1 MLDKKEK
8 ERERVNIHNLNR
20 CINEYKKLGYLLNNL
35 VIIVMVCLAIYIL
48 GKFHIFQF
56 ITEFITILIPLFIGV
71 LVAWLF
77 SPLIDK
83 LTKKKVPRILSC
95 IIVYIAMLCIIFLIL
110 ALVIPNFISQIKDL
124 ITAMPNIL
132 DALKE
137 LINDLFKN
145 NDSAA
150 IEDIKKNIFK
160 TIGNISTNL
169 TVGLPDTLIG
179 GTKSFISSI
188 TTLILGL
195 MISFYLSYDYHKM
208 TKKVF
213 NIIPKKYHS
222 NARDL
227 ASRINTSLRNY
238 IQGVLIVMLLVFISQ
253 SVGLTLAGLK
263 APLIFALFC
272 AITDIIPYFGPWIG
286 AIPAIIVGFAI
297 SPLTG
302 IFTILSIFIVQMLE
316 NNFYQPLIMGH
327 SMELHPVTIMLG
339 LLIFGHFF
347 GMIGMIFATPLV
359 AILKIIFTFV
369 NEKLDILGKIR
380 KSLLYFE

>member
-1 MLDKKEK
+1 MLEKKEK
-8 ERERVNIHNLNR
+8 DREKINIRNLNR

-35 VIIVMVCLAIYIL
+35 VIIIMICLAIYIL
-48 GKFHIFQF
+48 GKCHVFPFIF
-56 ITEFITILIPLFIGV
+56 EFITILIPLFIGV

-95 IIVYIAMLCIIFLIL
+95 IIVYVIMLSLVLVIL
-110 ALVIPNFISQIKDL
+110 GLVIPNFVSQIKDL
-124 ITAMPNIL
+124 IAAMPNIL
-132 DALKE
+132 DELKE
-137 LINDLFKN
+137 VINDLFKN
-145 NDSAA
+145 NESAA
-150 IEDIKKNIFK
+150 I
-160 TIGNISTNL
+160 
-169 TVGLPDTLIG
+169 GLPETLIG
-179 GTKSFISSI
+179 GTKTFISSM

-208 TKKVF
+208 TKKMF

-222 NARDL
+222 NVRDL

-253 SVGLTLAGLK
+253 AVGLTLAGLK

-286 AIPAIIVGFAI
+286 AVPAIIVGFAI
-297 SPLTG
+297 SPITG
-302 IFTILSIFIVQMLE
+302 VFTIISIIVVQTLE

-369 NEKLDILGKIR
+369 NEKLDLLGKI
-380 KSLLYFE
+380 KEKMLYFE

>member
-1 MLDKKEK
+1 M
-8 ERERVNIHNLNR
+8 I
-20 CINEYKKLGYLLNNL
+20 
-35 VIIVMVCLAIYIL
+35 CLAIYIL
-48 GKFHIFQF
+48 GKFHVFPFIF
-56 ITEFITILIPLFIGV
+56 EFITILIPLFIGV

-95 IIVYIAMLCIIFLIL
+95 IIVYVIMLSLVLVIL
-110 ALVIPNFISQIKDL
+110 GLVIPNFVSQIKDL
-124 ITAMPNIL
+124 IAAMPNIL
-132 DALKE
+132 DELKE
-137 LINDLFKN
+137 VINDLFKN
-145 NDSAA
+145 NESAA
-150 IEDIKKNIFK
+150 IEDVKKNIFK
-160 TIGNISTNL
+160 TIGNISTSL
-169 TVGLPDTLIG
+169 SVGLPETLIG
-179 GTKSFISSI
+179 GTKTFISSM

-208 TKKVF
+208 TKKMF

-222 NARDL
+222 NVRDL

-253 SVGLTLAGLK
+253 AVGLTLAGLK

-286 AIPAIIVGFAI
+286 AVPAIIVGFAI
-297 SPLTG
+297 SPITG
-302 IFTILSIFIVQMLE
+302 VFTIISIIVVQTLE

-369 NEKLDILGKIR
+369 NEKLDLLGKI
-380 KSLLYFE
+380 KEKMLYFE